1 MRTVQKKPP
10 VREKIGGN
18 EERTGV
24 SVGDWLVGVALWGG
38 GGRRAGR
45 RSCGITP
52 ISVIRSSAV
61 AGRGGEMAIQSPLA
75 GSPDSSRPVSTPEH
89 QTVGIRG
96 SGKLVQKSSSEK

>member
-1 MRTVQKKPP
+1 M
-10 VREKIGGN
+10 
-18 EERTGV
+18 
-24 SVGDWLVGVALWGG
+24 SAVGAALWGG

-75 GSPDSSRPVSTPEH
+75 GSPVL
-89 QTVGIRG
+89 QTVSVSG
-96 SGKLVQKSSSEK
+96 SGKLAQKSSSEK

>member
-1 MRTVQKKPP
+1 M
-10 VREKIGGN
+10 
-18 EERTGV
+18 
-24 SVGDWLVGVALWGG
+24 SAVGAALWGG

-75 GSPDSSRPVSTPEH
+75 GSPVL
-89 QTVGIRG
+89 QTVGIRL
-96 SGKLVQKSSSEK
+96 GKISPKKLL